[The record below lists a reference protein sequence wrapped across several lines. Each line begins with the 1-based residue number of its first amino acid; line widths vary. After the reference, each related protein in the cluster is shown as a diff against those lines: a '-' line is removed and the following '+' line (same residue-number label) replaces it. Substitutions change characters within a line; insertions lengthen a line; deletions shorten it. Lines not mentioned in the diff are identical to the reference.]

1 MSYGIP
7 SAEPSADVP
16 VCPRHPDRPAYVRC
30 QRCGRPACPDCQRAA
45 AVGFQCVDC
54 VNEAQRSAPQVRSAF
69 GGVAAAGRPMAT
81 LSIIAACAV
90 LYVLQWIVPNDWVY
104 QNLAFATVYAT
115 PEFGAFEPWR
125 MLTSAFLH
133 SQGFI
138 LHILLNMYMLWIFGQ
153 ALEPLLG
160 RIRFLA
166 LYLIS
171 AVGGS
176 VGYYLLTPAY
186 VPGQQLAGV
195 VGASGAIFGLFG
207 AMLVVQRRRGGDTRQ
222 LWVLI
227 AINAVIGFV
236 VPQIA
241 WQAHLGGLV
250 TGALCAA
257 AIAYVPRGRRQ
268 GVLQFLGLL
277 VVVGLLVAAT
287 AVRAA
292 TSAAL
297 PV

>member
-7 SAEPSADVP
+7 AAEPSAEIP

-54 VNEAQRSAPQVRSAF
+54 VNETKRTTPTPRSVY
-69 GGVAAAGRPMAT
+69 GGAAAVGRPLVT
-81 LSIIAACAV
+81 IGIIAACAV
-90 LYVLQWIVPNDWVY
+90 VYVLQWIVPNDGIY
-104 QNLAFATVYAT
+104 QDFAFATVYAT
-115 PEFGAFEPWR
+115 PEYGAFEPWR

-138 LHILLNMYMLWIFGQ
+138 LHIVLNMYMLWMFGQ

-166 LYLIS
+166 LYLLS

-176 VGYYLLTPAY
+176 VGYLLLTPAY
-186 VPGQQLAGV
+186 IPGQPLTGV

-207 AMLVVQRRRGGDTRQ
+207 AMLVVQRHRGGDTRQ

-227 AINAVIGFV
+227 AINGVIGFV

-241 WQAHLGGLV
+241 WQAHLGGLI

-257 AIAYVPRGRRQ
+257 VIAYAPRGPRR
-268 GVLQFLGLL
+268 GLL
-277 VVVGLLVAAT
+277 QAAGLVLVVCLLIAAT
-287 AVRAA
+287 ALRVA
-292 TSAAL
+292 TTAL
-297 PV
+297 PA

>member
-7 SAEPSADVP
+7 AAEPSAQIP

-54 VNEAQRSAPQVRSAF
+54 VNETKRTTPGVKTVY
-69 GGVAAAGRPMAT
+69 GGAVAAGKPLVT
-81 LSIIAACAV
+81 FIIIGLCA
-90 LYVLQWIVPNDWVY
+90 LIYVLQWLLPNDGMY
-104 QNLAFATVYAT
+104 QELAFASVYAA
-115 PEFGAFEPWR
+115 PEFGVFEPWR

-138 LHILLNMYMLWIFGQ
+138 LHIVLNMYTLWIFGQ

-166 LYLIS
+166 VYLLS
-171 AVGGS
+171 ALGGS
-176 VGYYLLTPAY
+176 VGFLLLTPTY
-186 VPGQQLAGV
+186 IPGQPLTVV

-207 AMLVVQRRRGGDTRQ
+207 AMLVVQRHRGGETRQ

-227 AINAVIGFV
+227 AINGAIGFM

-257 AIAYVPRGRRQ
+257 VIAHSPRGTRQ
-268 GVLQFLGLL
+268 GLLQAGGLALVLAVLIAVSAFRM
-277 VVVGLLVAAT
+277 AT
-287 AVRAA
+287 A
-292 TSAAL
+292 
-297 PV
+297 

>member
-7 SAEPSADVP
+7 AAEPSAQIP
-16 VCPRHPDRPAYVRC
+16 VCPRHPDRPSYVRC

-54 VNEAQRSAPQVRSAF
+54 VNETKRTTPAVKTVYGGAVATGKPVVTF
-69 GGVAAAGRPMAT
+69 G
-81 LSIIAACAV
+81 IIALCAV
-90 LYVLQWIVPNDWVY
+90 VYVLQWIVPDEWIY
-104 QNLAFATVYAT
+104 QNLAFANVFAS
-115 PEFGAFEPWR
+115 PEFGEFEPWR
-125 MLTSAFLH
+125 MLTAAFLH

-138 LHILLNMYMLWIFGQ
+138 LHIVLNMYMLWIFGQ

-160 RIRFLA
+160 RVRFLA

-171 AVGGS
+171 AIGGS
-176 VGYYLLTPAY
+176 VGYLLLTPGY
-186 VPGQQLAGV
+186 VPGVPLAGV

-207 AMLVVQRRRGGDTRQ
+207 AMLLVQRHRGGDTRQ
-222 LWVLI
+222 LWILI
-227 AINAVIGFV
+227 AINGVIGFV

-257 AIAYVPRGRRQ
+257 VIAYMPRGPRQ
-268 GVLQFLGLL
+268 RLLHAAGLAGVVLL
-277 VVVGLLVAAT
+277 LALVSWLRVT
-287 AVRAA
+287 AG
-292 TSAAL
+292 
-297 PV
+297 

>member
-7 SAEPSADVP
+7 AAEPSAQVP
-16 VCPRHPDRPAYVRC
+16 VCPRHPDRPSYVRC

-54 VNEAQRSAPQVRSAF
+54 VNETKRTTPAVKTVYGGAVATGKPIVTF
-69 GGVAAAGRPMAT
+69 G
-81 LSIIAACAV
+81 IIALCAV
-90 LYVLQWIVPNDWVY
+90 MYVLQWVVPGEWIY
-104 QNLAFATVYAT
+104 QNLAFANVFAT
-115 PEFGAFEPWR
+115 PEFGEFEPWR
-125 MLTSAFLH
+125 MLTAAFLH

-138 LHILLNMYMLWIFGQ
+138 LHIVLNMYMLWIFGQ

-160 RIRFLA
+160 RVRFLA

-171 AVGGS
+171 AIGGS
-176 VGYYLLTPAY
+176 VGYLLLTPGY
-186 VPGQQLAGV
+186 VPGVPLAGV

-207 AMLVVQRRRGGDTRQ
+207 AMLLVQRHRGGDTRQ

-227 AINAVIGFV
+227 AINGVIGFV

-250 TGALCAA
+250 TGALCVAV
-257 AIAYVPRGRRQ
+257 IAYTPRGPRQ
-268 GVLQFLGLL
+268 GLL
-277 VVVGLLVAAT
+277 HAAGLVAVVLLLALASWLRVT
-287 AVRAA
+287 AG
-292 TSAAL
+292 
-297 PV
+297 